1 MADEMKETE
10 KQEEELSAKI
20 KNIMMQIPN
29 IIDPSVPLGKDDS
42 ENVELKKYGA
52 VSYTHLF

>member
-1 MADEMKETE
+1 MKETE

-29 IIDPSVPLGKDDS
+29 IIDPSVPLGKD
-42 ENVELKKYGA
+42 E
-52 VSYTHLF
+52 